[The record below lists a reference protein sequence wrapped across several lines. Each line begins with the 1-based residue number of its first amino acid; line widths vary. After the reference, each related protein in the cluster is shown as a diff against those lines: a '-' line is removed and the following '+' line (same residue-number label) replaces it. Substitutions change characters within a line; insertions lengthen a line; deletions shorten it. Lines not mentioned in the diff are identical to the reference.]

1 MIILVGASASGKTE
15 IANILIKKYG
25 YEKMVTAT
33 TRPMR
38 VNEVNKVDYFFL
50 TEEEFK
56 TKEKNKEFLET
67 IEYNGYHYG
76 SIKKEV
82 KPKRVIILEP
92 NGVNTFYKIIPNEVT
107 IFYITASKD
116 TRVKRMIERGDT
128 EETIA
133 KRLVL
138 DEEHFSALKLDHI
151 DYKIVNEN
159 KSLEVAAL
167 EVLRLYER

>member
-38 VNEVNKVDYFFL
+38 VNEVNKVDYFLL

-56 TKEKNKEFLET
+56 VKEENKEFLET

-82 KPKRVIILEP
+82 KPNRVIILEP
-92 NGVNTFYKIIPNEVT
+92 NGVNTFYKISYDI
-107 IFYITASKD
+107 
-116 TRVKRMIERGDT
+116 
-128 EETIA
+128 
-133 KRLVL
+133 
-138 DEEHFSALKLDHI
+138 
-151 DYKIVNEN
+151 
-159 KSLEVAAL
+159 
-167 EVLRLYER
+167 LYYC